1 MKIKKIFNLLISAIV
16 ISNVLTACSNTDI
29 SNKEESNEQAI
40 MEEVQENIQ
49 GKDIKMLHNN
59 NFGLACGSKEGYY
72 SIYSNEDGMTNIMY
86 VDYKTKK
93 QIYLCD
99 KSECNHDN
107 EKCTSFI
114 DFKYAAMEKMLL
126 CDDKYLYLITS
137 EYNNTNG
144 ISTSISYGEFGG
156 TNEDQPTTIYRM
168 NLDGSNKKLLATLNT
183 GESLS
188 NSFFTD
194 GNYIYGIAMKN
205 STVILDDNS
214 SYADSDSCRLIGIS
228 NDNGEVKEI
237 SKWDSNWSILGTFN
251 NKVIVKQLKFNKEL
265 TIEDKIDEE
274 KYKELLSNADD
285 VIVAFDIKTREFEH
299 LISNKSSNDYYY
311 NMYGKDIFY
320 YSYNGNKIMSFD
332 LNTKEEY
339 VFLESKYSNIQQIYD
354 GYIISSDWSDD
365 NTGAYLINIDNK
377 SINDFKLIKNNGF
390 PVNIIAESKDLFF
403 VESNC
408 DIESEYVEWA
418 GITQEIETNRQ
429 YSLISKEDF
438 FNGNKNYE
446 NVKLLVEE
454 LN

>member
-1 MKIKKIFNLLISAIV
+1 MQMMI
-16 ISNVLTACSNTDI
+16 
-29 SNKEESNEQAI
+29 
-40 MEEVQENIQ
+40 
-49 GKDIKMLHNN
+49 
-59 NFGLACGSKEGYY
+59 
-72 SIYSNEDGMTNIMY
+72 
-86 VDYKTKK
+86 
-93 QIYLCD
+93 
-99 KSECNHDN
+99 
-107 EKCTSFI
+107 
-114 DFKYAAMEKMLL
+114 
-126 CDDKYLYLITS
+126 
-137 EYNNTNG
+137 
-144 ISTSISYGEFGG
+144 
-156 TNEDQPTTIYRM
+156 
-168 NLDGSNKKLLATLNT
+168 
-183 GESLS
+183 
-188 NSFFTD
+188 
-194 GNYIYGIAMKN
+194 
-205 STVILDDNS
+205 
-214 SYADSDSCRLIGIS
+214 
-228 NDNGEVKEI
+228 
-237 SKWDSNWSILGTFN
+237 
-251 NKVIVKQLKFNKEL
+251 
-265 TIEDKIDEE
+265 
-274 KYKELLSNADD
+274 
-285 VIVAFDIKTREFEH
+285 IVAFDIKTREFEH

-365 NTGAYLINIDNK
+365 NNGAYLINIDNK